1 MEKQV
6 YNSIDIVLSDV
17 ETEIKKEVSAESKVT
32 NPKHN
37 DWEINHFYNHNDE
50 LDDLYKTM

>member
-50 LDDLYKTM
+50 LEDLYKTM